1 MFTCKLFENWME
13 RKKKQVGYTSTFQG
27 SYSVESI
34 KQVGGNKQA
43 GRADFFNSSY
53 YLDLGENPI

>member
-1 MFTCKLFENWME
+1 ME

-34 KQVGGNKQA
+34 KQVGGNKRA

-53 YLDLGENPI
+53 YLDLGENQI